1 MSLAI
6 KYENLEDARMRL
18 RGTVV
23 LYSGEPFYVRDVQR
37 PQTKEDGIFRV
48 IGNLLPL
55 TGREGF
61 EEAAGVEMKKFI
73 SSKNF
78 DIGAFRMGYVNSPN
92 GAFYCSRLPNR
103 QQKQGLSGDTFSGK
117 TNKGKPV
124 PFTTFTTTKE
134 VINMVKNDYPSF
146 EVAKRALVKVPA
158 VAFSRDFCLE
168 KDEILEE
175 LQHLYHKG
183 TKVGAILG
191 GNLVLGKKFTC
202 LKESLEE
209 LGVRVK

>member
-23 LYSGEPFYVRDVQR
+23 LYEGSPFYIRDVQR
-37 PQTKEDGIFRV
+37 PQTKDDGIFRV
-48 IGNLLPL
+48 VGNPLPL
-55 TGREGF
+55 TGRETVDPEG
-61 EEAAGVEMKKFI
+61 EMRKFI

-78 DIGAFRMGYVNSPN
+78 DIGAFRMGYVNSPS

-103 QQKQGLSGDTFSGK
+103 QQKQGLSGDTFSGR
-117 TNKGKPV
+117 TNRGNAV
-124 PFTTFTTTKE
+124 PFTTFTSTKE
-134 VINMVKNDYPSF
+134 VVNMVKNDYPSF
-146 EVAKRALVKVPA
+146 DLAKRSLAKSPA

-168 KDEILEE
+168 RDEILED

-183 TKVGAILG
+183 SKVGAVLN
-191 GNLVLGKKFTC
+191 GNIVLGNKFKC

-209 LGVRVK
+209 LGVKIK

>member
-1 MSLAI
+1 MSLAL
-6 KYENLEDARMRL
+6 KYENIEDARMRL

-23 LYSGEPFYVRDVQR
+23 LYEGEPFYVRDVQR
-37 PQTKEDGIFRV
+37 PQTKEDGILRV

-55 TGREGF
+55 SGKEMF
-61 EEAAGVEMKKFI
+61 EERGEMKKFI

-78 DIGAFRMGYVNSPN
+78 DIGAFRMGYVNSPA
-92 GAFYCSRLPNR
+92 GAFYCTRLPSR
-103 QQKQGLSGDTFSGK
+103 QQKQGLSGDTFQAV
-117 TNKGKPV
+117 TNKGAKV

-134 VINMVKNDYPSF
+134 VVNMVKNDYPSF
-146 EVAKRALVKVPA
+146 AVAQKALGKVPA

-175 LQHLYHKG
+175 LQHLFHKG

-191 GNLVLGKKFTC
+191 GNLVLGKKFAC

-209 LGVRVK
+209 LGVKVK